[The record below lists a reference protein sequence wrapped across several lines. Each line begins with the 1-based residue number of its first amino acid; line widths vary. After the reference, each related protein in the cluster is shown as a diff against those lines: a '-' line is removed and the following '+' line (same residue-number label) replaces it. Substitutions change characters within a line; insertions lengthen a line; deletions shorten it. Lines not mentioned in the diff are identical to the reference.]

1 MTRSKL
7 STPKHSTVGKRLVG
21 AMREVQA
28 LEFARRVREVREG
41 LGLAQSE
48 FAQQFG
54 LSLRS
59 LQEWEQAR
67 RLPDTAVL
75 AYLRVI
81 ERNPKAV
88 QSALKPT
95 AARCGTP
102 RAVLKARV
110 LKSGVNF
117 PSPGGN
123 VTLSSICRCRY
134 GTRFH
139 GPQRSS
145 GRRPVSLAILLSAAG
160 PTSSLS

>member
-1 MTRSKL
+1 VTRSKL
-7 STPKHSTVGKRLVG
+7 STSKHSAVGKRLIG

-41 LGLAQSE
+41 LGLAQAE

-81 ERNPKAV
+81 ERNPRAV

-95 AARCGTP
+95 AA
-102 RAVLKARV
+102 
-110 LKSGVNF
+110 
-117 PSPGGN
+117 
-123 VTLSSICRCRY
+123 
-134 GTRFH
+134 
-139 GPQRSS
+139 
-145 GRRPVSLAILLSAAG
+145 
-160 PTSSLS
+160 

>member
-7 STPKHSTVGKRLVG
+7 STQKHSAAGKRLVG

-41 LGLAQSE
+41 LGLSQSE

-81 ERNPKAV
+81 QRNPRAV

-95 AARCGTP
+95 AA
-102 RAVLKARV
+102 
-110 LKSGVNF
+110 
-117 PSPGGN
+117 
-123 VTLSSICRCRY
+123 
-134 GTRFH
+134 
-139 GPQRSS
+139 
-145 GRRPVSLAILLSAAG
+145 
-160 PTSSLS
+160 

>member
-1 MTRSKL
+1 MTRSKI
-7 STPKHSTVGKRLVG
+7 STQKHSAAGKRLIG

-28 LEFARRVREVREG
+28 LEFARRVHEVREG
-41 LGLAQSE
+41 LGLSQSE

-81 ERNPKAV
+81 QRNPTAV

-95 AARCGTP
+95 AA
-102 RAVLKARV
+102 
-110 LKSGVNF
+110 
-117 PSPGGN
+117 
-123 VTLSSICRCRY
+123 
-134 GTRFH
+134 
-139 GPQRSS
+139 
-145 GRRPVSLAILLSAAG
+145 
-160 PTSSLS
+160 

>member
-7 STPKHSTVGKRLVG
+7 STQKHPSAGKRLVG

-28 LEFARRVREVREG
+28 LEFARRVRDVREG
-41 LGLAQSE
+41 LGLSQSE

-81 ERNPKAV
+81 QRNPTAV

-95 AARCGTP
+95 AA
-102 RAVLKARV
+102 
-110 LKSGVNF
+110 
-117 PSPGGN
+117 
-123 VTLSSICRCRY
+123 
-134 GTRFH
+134 
-139 GPQRSS
+139 
-145 GRRPVSLAILLSAAG
+145 
-160 PTSSLS
+160 